1 MKQLVYILLFA
12 TVGILALVEQSK
24 SNPNLYIMIAAMAI
38 FMFGLFKLM
47 TKIPSKKEDEDDE
60 KI

>member
-47 TKIPSKKEDEDDE
+47 KKIPSKKEDEDDE

>member
-47 TKIPSKKEDEDDE
+47 KKIPSKKKDEDDG

>member
-12 TVGILALVEQSK
+12 TVGILALVEQSR

-47 TKIPSKKEDEDDE
+47 KKIPSKKEDEDDG